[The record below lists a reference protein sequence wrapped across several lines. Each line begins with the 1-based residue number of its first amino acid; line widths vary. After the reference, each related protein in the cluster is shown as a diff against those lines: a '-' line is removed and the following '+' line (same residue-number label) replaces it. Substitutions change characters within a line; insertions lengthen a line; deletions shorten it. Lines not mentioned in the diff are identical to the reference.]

1 MILIRCEDRNQFGY
15 GNRSRATA
23 IAQYCKRNKLKY
35 SLLYSNKTWGKQ
47 LSIDYNCNYLLSQSG
62 TMDEAKELLKRNP
75 LPKDQNNYIFCDGNR
90 FLNSFFKEIKLENLK
105 TILLDDLGFPIRD
118 NLDCVVNPNLYANLE
133 LYSNWKTK
141 IFAGS
146 SNVLL
151 REEFF
156 QPTKKFKLKRSILIS
171 LGTSNTVELIR
182 LIEQKLISDG
192 FIVRIAI
199 NFSAK
204 QMIEAID
211 EASFVICGASVT
223 LHEVIARKRIPIP
236 IYQVEDQILFVKY
249 LGEKKRP
256 FVNGLNRKNEDVASE
271 ILCLINNYI
280 NHKIDILNIDNQF
293 HKQSLNAPLLFL
305 KNKKK

>member
-156 QPTKKFKLKRSILIS
+156 QTTKK
-171 LGTSNTVELIR
+171 
-182 LIEQKLISDG
+182 
-192 FIVRIAI
+192 
-199 NFSAK
+199 
-204 QMIEAID
+204 
-211 EASFVICGASVT
+211 
-223 LHEVIARKRIPIP
+223 
-236 IYQVEDQILFVKY
+236 
-249 LGEKKRP
+249 
-256 FVNGLNRKNEDVASE
+256 
-271 ILCLINNYI
+271 
-280 NHKIDILNIDNQF
+280 
-293 HKQSLNAPLLFL
+293 
-305 KNKKK
+305 